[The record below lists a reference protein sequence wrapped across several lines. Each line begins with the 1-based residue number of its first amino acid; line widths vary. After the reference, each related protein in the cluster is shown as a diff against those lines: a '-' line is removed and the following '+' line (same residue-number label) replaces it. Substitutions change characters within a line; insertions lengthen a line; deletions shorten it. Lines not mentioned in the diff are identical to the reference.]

1 MLVPPRQIT
10 DQPTTRPTTGPLPDS
25 LRSRHLIITLRLPPT
40 GQSDLTL
47 PWVQVGLNLCDLMNK
62 SPVKP
67 ETTRKL
73 KKTRLEVEE
82 GLKRSYEVEQK
93 EELGD
98 PEEEKKALK
107 RKEEAK
113 RRAAM
118 SDSERKKVSSRV
130 GEVVRVGGR
139 GESIDVG
146 VLLRARTARAQG
158 TEEATTK
165 GSVEAAQGGQVSAIE
180 SRSPLRCELLR
191 RRACWTR

>member
-1 MLVPPRQIT
+1 M
-10 DQPTTRPTTGPLPDS
+10 
-25 LRSRHLIITLRLPPT
+25 
-40 GQSDLTL
+40 
-47 PWVQVGLNLCDLMNK
+47 
-62 SPVKP
+62 
-67 ETTRKL
+67 
-73 KKTRLEVEE
+73 EE

-139 GESIDVG
+139 GELIDVG

-165 GSVEAAQGGQVSAIE
+165 GSVEAAQGGQVRAIGTGGPY
-180 SRSPLRCELLR
+180 RELLC

>member
-1 MLVPPRQIT
+1 
-10 DQPTTRPTTGPLPDS
+10 
-25 LRSRHLIITLRLPPT
+25 
-40 GQSDLTL
+40 
-47 PWVQVGLNLCDLMNK
+47 MNK
-62 SPVKP
+62 TPVKP

-118 SDSERKKVSSRV
+118 SDSERKKV
-130 GEVVRVGGR
+130 GPRVGGEVAR
-139 GESIDVG
+139 W
-146 VLLRARTARAQG
+146 RARRAD
-158 TEEATTK
+158 
-165 GSVEAAQGGQVSAIE
+165 
-180 SRSPLRCELLR
+180 
-191 RRACWTR
+191 